1 MKPEN
6 VPCST
11 DRHERWGAFIF
22 VGLCCLGL
30 LAPSSVGGV
39 PSSRLSALVLL
50 GMLAF
55 SVLLILISRRLSSRW
70 GLLLGLVIG
79 TTPWLISWARLDE
92 NILPGIGVQFLL
104 LGLVFCLPMTM
115 APSHWIRRIVL
126 PVIESWLAI
135 CAVGVMAGV
144 PAIDRLLVAAFG
156 LYYEILVPNMVAL
169 HRPVGPFATHS
180 VAAFAYYL
188 LVFVHLRSYERR
200 ESLVD
205 LSWASF
211 WLVVIGALS
220 SSTAAAML
228 VLGGLDLLWTVIRS
242 QRASIRRIGTAMV
255 VTCVSVLLYYAWLQR
270 MPLIDLVSRVIGNE
284 SNGLLSRYNTNTGVA
299 SGSIVYL
306 YLHPF
311 APIGLADVA
320 GGSGPLTGQILGDSG
335 PVQYL
340 LRGGPVL
347 LGAVYGGLWVFL
359 RGAVRN
365 KRVAVWLWGVTLA
378 FELGFSALLV
388 PRIIA
393 LIMLTVVCL
402 GDIYAGD
409 RETTLTRSGVPYR
422 LRRRQVS
429 PLNTTTLHGGQSSP
443 SNSAR
448 VVRELRPCHRAF
460 PDGRLERHGDAP
472 T

>member
-1 MKPEN
+1 MKPDN
-6 VPCST
+6 VLCST
-11 DRHERWGAFIF
+11 PRHERWAGFIF
-22 VGLCCLGL
+22 AGLFCLGL

-70 GLLLGLVIG
+70 GLLLGLVTG
-79 TTPWLISWARLDE
+79 TTPWLISWVRMDGK
-92 NILPGIGVQFLL
+92 ILPGIGVQFLL
-104 LGLVFCLPMTM
+104 LGLVFCLPMTI
-115 APSHWIRRIVL
+115 APSHWIRCIVF
-126 PVIESWLAI
+126 PVIEWWLAI
-135 CAVGVMAGV
+135 LAVGVMAGV
-144 PAIDRLLVAAFG
+144 PAIGRLLVAAYG
-156 LYYEILVPNMVAL
+156 QYYEILVPNMVAL

-188 LVFVHLRSYERR
+188 LVFIHLRSYQRR

-205 LSWASF
+205 LSLASF
-211 WLVVIGALS
+211 WLIVIGALS

-228 VLGGLDLLWTVIRS
+228 ILGGLDLVWTVIRS
-242 QRASIRRIGTAMV
+242 QRASIRRIGTVAAV
-255 VTCVSVLLYYAWLQR
+255 ACVSLLLYYTWLQR

-335 PVQYL
+335 PVNYL
-340 LRGGPVL
+340 LRGGLVL

-359 RGAVRN
+359 RGTVGN

-388 PRIIA
+388 PRVIA
-393 LIMLTVVCL
+393 VIMLTTLCL
-402 GDIYAGD
+402 SDIYAGD
-409 RETTLTRSGVPYR
+409 RETTLTRSGV
-422 LRRRQVS
+422 S
-429 PLNTTTLHGGQSSP
+429 C
-443 SNSAR
+443 
-448 VVRELRPCHRAF
+448 ELRQHDDLAKQKRYPR
-460 PDGRLERHGDAP
+460 
-472 T
+472 